1 MGDPR
6 KLKRKFETPK
16 KIWESERI
24 AEEQHLLEEFGLK
37 SMRELWV
44 MKTELRKIRRE
55 ARRLLSLGERG
66 KIEGRVLLAK
76 VRRLGMGSEK
86 TTLEDLL
93 SLDIKDILNRRLETM
108 VVRKGLARTF
118 AQGRQFITHGFISI
132 SGKRVSAPSYLVPV
146 SEEGK
151 VSYYKPIRL
160 ESPTPV
166 MEGKSHKEEKA
177 EG

>member
-24 AEEQHLLEEFGLK
+24 ADEQHLLEEFGLK
-37 SMRELWV
+37 SMHELWV

-66 KIEGRVLLAK
+66 KQEGSVLLAK
-76 VRRLGMGSEK
+76 VRRLGMATEK

-93 SLDIKDILNRRLETM
+93 SLDIKDVLNRRLGTL
-108 VVRKGLARTF
+108 VVKRGLARTY
-118 AQGRQFITHGFISI
+118 AQSRQLITHGFISI
-132 SGKRVSAPSYLVPV
+132 SGKRFSAPSYLVPV

-151 VSYYKPIRL
+151 ISYYKPIRL
-160 ESPTPV
+160 EQPTPV
-166 MEGKSHKEEKA
+166 MEGKKSE
-177 EG
+177 